1 MKKKNPVLKGVLGAI
16 YTFVIILAI
25 HFIRAKITG
34 EAFDPEWMSTIP
46 LSVACGVI
54 FVFAPSKEQAKKNRE
69 NLANKFKG
77 KDN

>member
-1 MKKKNPVLKGVLGAI
+1 MKKINPVLKGILGAI
-16 YTFVIILAI
+16 YSFAVILAI

-46 LSVACGVI
+46 VSIACGVI

-69 NLANKFKG
+69 YLANKFKG